1 MTIQHT
7 EKIRY
12 QRGTALIETT
22 LALLVI
28 LFLTGLCVEFA
39 QAHQSRYLISLALQ
53 EAARVAAV
61 THANPAQWRQA
72 LTKGL
77 RTIYASETAQH
88 QHGQLTGRA
97 GLAPYYI
104 EILAPARA
112 RTAQNSVFTVKPR
125 HSGQPTQDVLHLRL
139 TYLYVPKQP
148 WLGSAIRSMSRI
160 GNQAK
165 AGHPEMRAQARR
177 AGFIPLVTE
186 YKVLMQTDLPD

>member
-1 MTIQHT
+1 MTIQHIK
-7 EKIRY
+7 KIRY

-22 LALLVI
+22 LTLLVV

-39 QAHQSRYLISLALQ
+39 QAHQTRHLISLALQ

-61 THANPAQWRQA
+61 THANPAKWRPA

-77 RTIYASETAQH
+77 RAIYASETAQH

-112 RTAQNSVFTVKPR
+112 RTAQNRVFTVKPR
-125 HSGQPTQDVLHLRL
+125 YSGQPTQDVLHLRL
-139 TYLYVPKQP
+139 TYLYIPKQP

-160 GNQAK
+160 GNPAQ
-165 AGHPEMRAQARR
+165 AGHPEMGAQARR
-177 AGFIPLVTE
+177 AGFIPLVAE